1 MVEALLKPV
10 NGIPTIHINGKPYD
24 PILMFGRLDIISGDH
39 LKAYH
44 SEFKKASAAG
54 FHLHTMFLFLDTDIS
69 KPDTESNQKNRAML
83 RELLEIDPNA
93 YLLPRCLVPYDHTA
107 IGMPESE
114 NELFSDGQA
123 DPRESY
129 IRSDFVSDIWREHAN
144 LLLARFI
151 RSVMHDEILCEHV
164 IGYHFSGGETG
175 EWFQRRY
182 HSGVVNVSAPNTRN
196 FRRWLGKKYKNSVD
210 LSRAWKRDVTLDT
223 AEVPADLPGCKRA
236 ASSNGILDF
245 DGSQRFIDYLDYFS
259 DEICDVITQGA
270 ATVKRETGGKSLFVS
285 FYGYHLEIPGA
296 YSGHFSLEKLLKCP
310 EVDILTSPVAYAD
323 RNEGGIGAYMSEA
336 SSVIS
341 AGKLWLDES
350 DYRIPSV
357 TVSTP
362 RPDVI
367 DYIKSMEASREVI
380 LREYGKLALIGAGT
394 WWMDLFNTGWFDN
407 DTVWQYISEGYK
419 YYKKMREYA
428 DGKISEICFI
438 IDEKAM
444 SKCGDTWSLACDLL
458 KKTRDIAYKAGVSFD
473 FRLLGDFLSGKA
485 DLSKLFVFLNPFRI
499 SKSIARYIRAH
510 LEAVGASALWLF
522 GFGSNADKS
531 LLKELTGFDFAVSNE
546 IQNAVEFNGKRF
558 DRIGTAPLTVPLNG
572 TSIGKYGNGQIA
584 FASNRDSGYKSYFFG
599 GTYIPAEILR
609 FVASE
614 SGASV
619 YSEIGD
625 CFNKIGRLALLHT
638 GVAGNKALDFKAPVT
653 EITSGKHYHNGK
665 FTAEASKGQTFLFVT
680 DK

>member
-1 MVEALLKPV
+1 MVEALLKSV
-10 NGIPTIHINGKPYD
+10 NGVPTIHINGKPCD
-24 PILMFGRLDIISGDH
+24 PILMFGRLDIVSGDH

-44 SEFKKASAAG
+44 SEFKRAAEAG
-54 FHLHTMFLFLDTDIS
+54 FHLHTMFLLLDSDLS
-69 KPDTESNQKNRAML
+69 VPDTESNQKNREML
-83 RELLEIDPNA
+83 RELLEIDPDA

-107 IGMPESE
+107 IGIPESE
-114 NELFSDGQA
+114 NKLFSDGRT
-123 DPRESY
+123 DPREPY
-129 IRSDFVSDIWREHAN
+129 IRSDFISDIWRERAN

-196 FRRWLGKKYKNSVD
+196 FRRWLRKKYKSSD
-210 LSRAWKRDVTLDT
+210 ELSRAWKCDVTLDT

-236 ASSNGILDF
+236 VSPVGILDY
-245 DGSQRFIDYLDYFS
+245 DGSERFVDYLDYFS

-310 EVDILTSPVAYAD
+310 DVDILTSPVAYAD
-323 RNEGGIGAYMSEA
+323 RNEGGIGAYMSEV

-380 LREYGKLALIGAGT
+380 LREYGKLALTGAGT

-407 DTVWQYISEGYK
+407 DTVWEYISEGRE
-419 YYKKMREYA
+419 YYKKMRANA
-428 DGKISEICFI
+428 DGNVSEICFI
-438 IDEKAM
+438 VDEKAM

-458 KKTRDIAYKAGVSFD
+458 KKTRDIAYKAGISFD
-473 FRLLGDFLSGKA
+473 FRLLSDFLSGKT
-485 DLSKLFVFLNPFRI
+485 DKSKLFVFLNPFRI
-499 SKSIARYIRAH
+499 SESVAKEIKAR
-510 LEAVGASALWLF
+510 LLSVGASALWLF
-522 GFGSNADKS
+522 GFGSSTDKT
-531 LLKELTGFDFAVSNE
+531 LLKELTGFEFSVSSE
-546 IQNAVEFNGKRF
+546 IQTCIDFDGRHF
-558 DRIGTAPLTVPLNG
+558 DRADVSPLTVPLNG
-572 TSIGKYGNGQIA
+572 TSLGKYGDGKTA
-584 FASNRDSGYKSYFFG
+584 FASNCDSGYNSYFFG

-638 GVAGNKALDFKAPVT
+638 GTAGTKALNFKAPVT
-653 EITSGKHYHNGK
+653 ELTSGKYLSDGI
-665 FTAEASKGQTFLFVT
+665 FTAEAKMGQTFLFVT